1 MSAPQHIVLV
11 DDEED
16 LRDPLVDYL
25 REEGLDVSG
34 VDGGAALDRLMAE
47 RPVGLAVLDVNM
59 PGEDGFSIARRL
71 RAADARLGIVM
82 LTSKRDL
89 IDRIVGLEI
98 GADDYLTKPFD
109 PRELLARLRA
119 MLRRLGD
126 INERPAVS
134 APEADGAALQTDP
147 QRSYVEAIWVQSR
160 GGSVRVGVGAIERIE
175 AAKDYVLLHTSGRS
189 HMLRTTMGALE
200 KQLDPAQL
208 IRVHRSAFVR
218 AEAVVEIRRSPKGA
232 VSVVLRSGAEAP
244 VGPNYLPGLEA
255 RLAELSPTLA
265 TR

>member
-1 MSAPQHIVLV
+1 VSSPPHIVLV

-25 REEGLDVSG
+25 REEGLEVSG

-47 RPVGLAVLDVNM
+47 RPVAVAVLDVNM

-71 RAADARLGIVM
+71 RAADPRLGIVM

-89 IDRIVGLEI
+89 VDRIVGLEI
-98 GADDYLTKPFD
+98 GADDYLTKPLD

-126 INERPAVS
+126 VGERPAT
-134 APEADGAALQTDP
+134 AAGHPGGATTHTDA
-147 QRSYVEAIWVQSR
+147 QGGYIEAIWVQSR
-160 GGSVRVGVGAIERIE
+160 HGGVRVAVSAIERIE
-175 AAKDYVLLHTSGRS
+175 AAKDYVLLHTPGRS

-200 KQLDPAQL
+200 RQLDPAQL
-208 IRVHRSAFVR
+208 IRVHRSTFVR
-218 AEAVVEIRRSPKGA
+218 PEAVVEVRRSPKGA

-244 VGPNYLPGLEA
+244 VGSNYLPGLEA
-255 RLAELSPTLA
+255 RLAERSPAA
-265 TR
+265 TDR